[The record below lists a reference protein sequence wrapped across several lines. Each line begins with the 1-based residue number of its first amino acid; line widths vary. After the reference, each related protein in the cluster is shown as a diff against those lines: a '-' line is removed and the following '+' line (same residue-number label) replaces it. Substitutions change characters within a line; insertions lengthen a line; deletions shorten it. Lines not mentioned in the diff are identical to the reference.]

1 MESGVLCLQKKV
13 MVDHRPNTRVTLPR
27 NSRNWCEEFM
37 AESQEQLALLDS
49 TETMGFWRWNRATD
63 RVWASVHALQILE
76 VDAHS
81 ALTFDTLFCAI
92 HPADRAAFAHALDA
106 NASSDRTIEMEL
118 RVIKQDRETRWIR
131 IRAHTYRDDNA
142 NPARV
147 AGCVFDEST
156 QKRLEQ
162 ALLNQKRQITHLTRV
177 AMLGALS
184 GALAHELQQPLT
196 SILSNAQA
204 AQLLAAA
211 PAPNIDEL
219 QNILRDIV
227 NADKNAGEIIR
238 HLRSLLMRGEQEA
251 RPLELPRIIDSVLK
265 LIRSTLVERGVSVA
279 TTFAADLPRVLGDPI
294 ALQQVLLNLILN
306 ASDAMRANDA
316 GDRHIE
322 IIIHHNA
329 ERAELC
335 TSVVDC
341 GKGIEPE
348 QVTGM
353 FEPFFT
359 TKSEGLGLGL
369 AVSRSIVGAHSG
381 RLWTTNSLPR
391 GAAFHFTLPVASE
404 TAVAI
409 NGAAVDRA

>member
-1 MESGVLCLQKKV
+1 MEGGVLCLQKKV

-37 AESQEQLALLDS
+37 AEPQEQLALLDS
-49 TETMGFWRWNRATD
+49 TETMGFWRWNRATE

-81 ALTFDTLFCAI
+81 APTFDTLFCAI
-92 HPADRAAFAHALDA
+92 LPADRAAFAHALDA

-147 AGCVFDEST
+147 AGCVFDESA

-177 AMLGALS
+177 AMTGALS

-204 AQLLAAA
+204 AQMLAAVT
-211 PAPNIDEL
+211 PPNIQEL

-227 NADKNAGEIIR
+227 NADKQAGEIIQ
-238 HLRSLLMRGEQEA
+238 HLRSLLLRGEQRA
-251 RPLELPRIIDSVLK
+251 KSLSITDIVTKVLT
-265 LIRSTLVERGVSVA
+265 LSRSTL
-279 TTFAADLPRVLGDPI
+279 
-294 ALQQVLLNLILN
+294 
-306 ASDAMRANDA
+306 
-316 GDRHIE
+316 
-322 IIIHHNA
+322 A
-329 ERAELC
+329 ERAV
-335 TSVVDC
+335 TVD
-341 GKGIEPE
+341 
-348 QVTGM
+348 
-353 FEPFFT
+353 
-359 TKSEGLGLGL
+359 TK
-369 AVSRSIVGAHSG
+369 
-381 RLWTTNSLPR
+381 
-391 GAAFHFTLPVASE
+391 F
-404 TAVAI
+404 
-409 NGAAVDRA
+409 